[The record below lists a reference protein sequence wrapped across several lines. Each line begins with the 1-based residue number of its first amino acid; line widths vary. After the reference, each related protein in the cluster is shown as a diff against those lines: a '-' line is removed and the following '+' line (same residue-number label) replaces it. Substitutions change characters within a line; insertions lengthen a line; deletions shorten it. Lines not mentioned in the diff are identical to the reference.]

1 MRETRLTQESLTR
14 KNKYPLKVCINNN
27 KGVSLS
33 KKDLRLEYSGYVIFA
48 AKMVSVAT
56 GLVFQFMVAAR

>member
-1 MRETRLTQESLTR
+1 
-14 KNKYPLKVCINNN
+14 
-27 KGVSLS
+27 LS

-56 GLVFQFMVAAR
+56 GLVFQFMVARALNKTEYDLYFNALTDVAGIFALLAGVLPF